1 MNTSFSSASARQHGV
16 ALIVSLILL
25 LALSIGA
32 LVTMQLIANQN
43 HVAGNSWSS
52 QMSLATGEGA
62 LVNGEFQLLT
72 GTAGA
77 DAAANANGSYLFNVT
92 IAPQWAQSGFSW
104 SGSNVLA
111 GAGYTNSAYS
121 ASTGQV
127 IVEQLPAVASK
138 GHGQCY
144 SSYGCNGGTL
154 QVFRVTAH
162 AVGPDGKL
170 PALVQSTS
178 LQ

>member
-1 MNTSFSSASARQHGV
+1 MSPYVRQPSHDERGV

-25 LALSIGA
+25 LVLSIGA
-32 LVTMQLIANQN
+32 LVTMQVITNQN
-43 HVAGNSWSS
+43 HVAGNAWSD

-62 LVNGEFQLLT
+62 LVNGEMQLLT
-72 GTAGA
+72 GSAGA
-77 DAAANANGSYLFNVT
+77 NAVANANGSYTFNAASV
-92 IAPQWAQSGFSW
+92 PQWAQAGFSW
-104 SGSNVLA
+104 SGSNVISA
-111 GAGYTNSAYS
+111 ATYSNSAYS

-162 AVGPDGKL
+162 ALGPDGKL
-170 PALVQSTS
+170 PTLVQSTS